1 MDILL
6 NDIGKTVKFYIN
18 TLELTK
24 NCTNSENAIEKFI
37 ESSVSDNVINDVLI
51 LYENSDQIT
60 ENEENKSTFLFSNG
74 IFSNLCRSK
83 KGFDFLFNKIGL
95 NKFINIAKLTDNIDI
110 LIAVMQTLVSYFSN
124 ESTQDH
130 SGIIDDILIVIKKCL
145 NFEGR
150 TSNLVSCCYKLSG
163 LIYNVEIMEKILQLS
178 KINK

>member
-60 ENEENKSTFLFSNG
+60 ENEENKSTFLF
-74 IFSNLCRSK
+74 
-83 KGFDFLFNKIGL
+83 
-95 NKFINIAKLTDNIDI
+95 
-110 LIAVMQTLVSYFSN
+110 Q
-124 ESTQDH
+124 
-130 SGIIDDILIVIKKCL
+130 
-145 NFEGR
+145 
-150 TSNLVSCCYKLSG
+150 
-163 LIYNVEIMEKILQLS
+163 MEFFCQKS
-178 KINK
+178 SF